1 MKMTLLLILFYSF
14 TAIGQSLHDARIL
27 KISDRKRS
35 IFIDKGIFHY
45 ESKASNQSLEN
56 LRNSF
61 DTARGY
67 ERLVFD
73 FAGGEPPR
81 VYGMINQNE
90 KKLYIDFFNTGIG
103 SQLKTLK
110 NTKYVKSVDFFT
122 LDVKD
127 LSVELNFKEKVSF
140 DIFILTNPARLVIDV
155 KK

>member
-14 TAIGQSLHDARIL
+14 ASFGQSLHDARIL

-35 IFIDKGIFHY
+35 IFMDKGIFHY
-45 ESKASNQSLEN
+45 ESEASNQSLEN
-56 LRNSF
+56 LRNSY
-61 DTARGY
+61 DANRGY

-90 KKLYIDFFNTGIG
+90 KKRYIDFLNIG
-103 SQLKTLK
+103 SGRQLKPLK
-110 NTKYVKSVDFFT
+110 NKKYVKAVDCFT

-127 LSVELNFKEKVSF
+127 HSVEFNFKEKVS
-140 DIFILTNPARLVIDV
+140 LNTSL
-155 KK
+155 

>member
-14 TAIGQSLHDARIL
+14 SALGQSLHDTRIL

-45 ESKASNQSLEN
+45 ESNASNQSLEN
-56 LRNSF
+56 VRNSY
-61 DTARGY
+61 DASRGY

-73 FAGGEPPR
+73 FAGGAAPR
-81 VYGMINQNE
+81 VYGMINQDE
-90 KKLYIDFFNTGIG
+90 KKLYIDFFDTSIG
-103 SQLKTLK
+103 NQLKTLK
-110 NTKYVKSVDFFT
+110 NTKYVKSLDFFT

-140 DIFILTNPARLVIDV
+140 DIFMLMNPARLVIDV